1 VHFPHRVLERRRV
14 RQPAHVFSREPQ
26 GVLEVSPRE
35 AEGLQSGFLGGE
47 GGLLDR
53 AWGWGGGAVVVLF
66 GDVLFFA
73 LL

>member
-1 VHFPHRVLERRRV
+1 
-14 RQPAHVFSREPQ
+14 
-26 GVLEVSPRE
+26 
-35 AEGLQSGFLGGE
+35 
-47 GGLLDR
+47 LLDR